1 MIAVLY
7 GILWLLRF
15 AIGACVFSFFGVVIC
30 RLPAGESVVHGRSH
44 CSSCGRMLT
53 AGELIPCISYLALR
67 GKCRGCGV
75 RISGRYVLIELAGG
89 VLFVCCSLFFG
100 CGASGLLSLRGLLA
114 FAYLGLL
121 TMVAYSGA

>member
-44 CSSCGRMLT
+44 CLSCGRVLT

-67 GKCRGCGV
+67 GKCRGCCV
-75 RISGRYVLIELAGG
+75 SIAGRYGLIELAGG
-89 VLFVCCSLFFG
+89 VLYDCCSFCFG
-100 CGASGLLSLRGLLA
+100 
-114 FAYLGLL
+114 
-121 TMVAYSGA
+121 